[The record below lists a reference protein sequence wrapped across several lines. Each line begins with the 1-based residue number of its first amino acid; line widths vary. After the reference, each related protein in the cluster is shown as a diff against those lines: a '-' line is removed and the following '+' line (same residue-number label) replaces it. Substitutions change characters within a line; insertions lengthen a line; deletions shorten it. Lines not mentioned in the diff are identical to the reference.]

1 MTPRTASPAR
11 GAAVAHGAAPA
22 GETPGVE
29 RSVERRA
36 HELWSARARL
46 TPAERAETESLPEP
60 YRSTFAAGRLVR
72 CGERLK
78 ALELAARTVAAH
90 PEPSRWS
97 ASLLRIQGTV
107 YAELHLN
114 QQATAVNLEAQ
125 RIAREIGDDDTLAA
139 ALQDLAL
146 YPYQTPVRADELL
159 TQAREIA
166 ERLGSAALLAVIDFN
181 RAVNHADGD
190 LDEVLEALAAVETRA
205 HVEWPELAV
214 EARADRVHL
223 LTENGRGAQAREL
236 VESLP
241 AEGAVEDLDAAVA
254 VAVARA
260 WVLADTGRVD
270 EAVDTID
277 RAQELASEQ
286 VRVRLLATKSA
297 VLGHAGRYAAA
308 WRASSEL
315 VERTQEGLDVIGSQQ
330 AKALGV
336 WFAQRS
342 GDGLAP
348 QTLERS
354 SMTVL
359 RAELDEARAEIL
371 RLKGR

>member
-11 GAAVAHGAAPA
+11 GAGAVPV
-22 GETPGVE
+22 TD
-29 RSVERRA
+29 RSEAEMERRA
-36 HELWSARARL
+36 HELWSSRARL
-46 TPAERAETESLPEP
+46 TPAERAEAESLPEP
-60 YRSTFAAGRLVR
+60 YRSTFVAGRLTR
-72 CGERLK
+72 SGERLK
-78 ALELAARTVAAH
+78 ALELAAHTVAAH

-97 ASLLRIQGTV
+97 SSLLRIQGTI

-114 QQATAVNLEAQ
+114 EQATAVNLEAQ
-125 RIAREIGDDDTLAA
+125 RIAREIGDDETLAA

-159 TQAREIA
+159 AQAREIA

-181 RAVNHADGD
+181 GAVNHAGSGAD
-190 LDEVLEALAAVETRA
+190 LDDVLDALAAVEDRA
-205 HVEWPELAV
+205 QVEWPDLAV
-214 EARADRVHL
+214 EARAGRIHL
-223 LTENGRGAQAREL
+223 LTQHGRGAQAREL
-236 VESLP
+236 ADTLPVEN
-241 AEGAVEDLDAAVA
+241 AIEDLDTAVA
-254 VAVARA
+254 VAIARA

-277 RAQELASEQ
+277 RTQEFASEHL
-286 VRVRLLATKSA
+286 RVRLLATKSA

-308 WRASSEL
+308 WRASTEL
-315 VERTQEGLDVIGSQQ
+315 VERTQEGLDVIGAQQ

-336 WFAQRS
+336 WFAQRV
-342 GDGLAP
+342 GERLAP
-348 QTLERS
+348 HTLEKS

-359 RAELDEARAEIL
+359 RAELDATRAEIR